1 MIPVMLAR
9 SLPALPVRLALAA
22 PASRALVSKKAVTT
36 TT

>member
-9 SLPALPVRLALAA
+9 SLPALPVRLALAT